1 MMLTYSLQSA
11 VNCHNKVSQFGE
23 RCKLCT
29 VSAPNTHVHPNSQ
42 SPTKLTKKLQVM
54 NEGRSA
60 SYEVISASNPYHDS
74 YSSRGDS
81 SREERR
87 GRTRE
92 RKHRDMRLARTS
104 S

>member
-1 MMLTYSLQSA
+1 MHMHMHMPPQ
-11 VNCHNKVSQFGE
+11 KVPEAHGRS
-23 RCKLCT
+23 
-29 VSAPNTHVHPNSQ
+29 
-42 SPTKLTKKLQVM
+42 QVM

-60 SYEVISASNPYHDS
+60 RYEVISASNPYHDSS

-92 RKHRDMRLARTS
+92 RKHRDMRMARTS